1 MVWLE
6 FNLGQ
11 DAGVL
16 PGDFVGCIA
25 GETGLPR
32 EVVGSIQIRPRF
44 TAVEVAK
51 DCVAQILEAV
61 NRTRLKGR
69 RVMAQLGRAPRRA
82 RAWPTGGSD
91 WRAAV
96 AAGMNAAREP

>member
-6 FNLGQ
+6 FNLGY
-11 DAGVL
+11 DAGVQ

-69 RVMAQLGRAPRRA
+69 RVMAQLGRAPRPERGYGPPED
-82 RAWPTGGSD
+82 RTGGPP
-91 WRAAV
+91 WR
-96 AAGMNAAREP
+96 RE

>member
-6 FNLGQ
+6 FNLGH

-32 EVVGSIQIRPRF
+32 EVVGSIQIRPQF

-51 DCVAQILEAV
+51 DCVAQVLEAV

-69 RVMAQLGRAPRRA
+69 RVMAQLGRAPRPERGYGPSED
-82 RAWPTGGSD
+82 RRGSPP
-91 WRAAV
+91 WR
-96 AAGMNAAREP
+96 RE